1 LQALIK
7 LKYYLEFPEG
17 FKIWERENYKFLF
30 QEYKKYRGSILMR
43 KNNLDSFIAFT
54 FLGDFVA
61 MKLLWI
67 VVKLMIN
74 GSLKSIYCWEYC
86 KSLFAVGS
94 FIIY

>member
-1 LQALIK
+1 LGKEKTIN
-7 LKYYLEFPEG
+7 F
-17 FKIWERENYKFLF
+17 FF

-43 KNNLDSFIAFT
+43 KNNLDFFIAFT

-74 GSLKSIYCWEYC
+74 GSLKSIYCWEYY